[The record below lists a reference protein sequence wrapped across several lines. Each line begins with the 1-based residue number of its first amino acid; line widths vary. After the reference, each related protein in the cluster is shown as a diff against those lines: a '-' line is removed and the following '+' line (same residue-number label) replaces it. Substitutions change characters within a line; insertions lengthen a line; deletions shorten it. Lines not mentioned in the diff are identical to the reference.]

1 MKTILTILL
10 LLTFRLGFS
19 QQDTTKTNPLIC
31 SSDNKSAL
39 YYINKPNFYNYF
51 HTSPAWNMN
60 YVIQNGR
67 TYDVSSKDGFMVILL
82 GGIAFTTASILEGGG
97 NYGTWTSTPTTGS
110 PYNQTYTTKPFLQQ
124 TPRNIMF
131 FTGVGLTLT
140 GIIGLCK

>member
-60 YVIQNGR
+60 YAIQNGR
-67 TYDVSSKDGFMVILL
+67 TYDINSKEGFSILL
-82 GGIAFTTASILEGGG
+82 IGGVAFTTAALLEGSGS
-97 NYGTWTSTPTTGS
+97 YGTWNSTGNG
-110 PYNQTYTTKPFLQQ
+110 YHQTYTTKPFLQQ

-131 FTGVGLTLT
+131 FTGIGLSLT